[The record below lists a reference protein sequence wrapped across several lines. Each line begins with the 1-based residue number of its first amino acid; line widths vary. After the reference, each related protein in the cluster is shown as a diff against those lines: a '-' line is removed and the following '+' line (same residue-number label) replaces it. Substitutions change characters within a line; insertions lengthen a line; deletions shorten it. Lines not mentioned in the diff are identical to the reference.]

1 MISSISLFEIIYIV
15 ILDPS
20 IFLFIRAPSLAAAVN
35 FNGIKTLLTNG
46 LITFSIKSKPFF
58 INAQRSLPTNPL
70 NCIIL
75 GS

>member
-20 IFLFIRAPSLAAAVN
+20 IFLFILASPLAAAVN
-35 FNGIKTLLTNG
+35 FNGIKTLLANG

-58 INAQRSLPTNPL
+58 INSQKSLPANPV

-75 GS
+75 DS